1 MNTTLEKLCQFGAV
15 PVLISFIML
24 FLFAF
29 SESVTYYVL
38 LYDQCL
44 SSVISDGSEKWIST
58 FSLLPPYR

>member
-1 MNTTLEKLCQFGAV
+1 MNTTLEKLGQFGAV

-58 FSLLPPYR
+58 FSLPPPYR

>member
-1 MNTTLEKLCQFGAV
+1 MNTTLEKLGQFGAV

-44 SSVISDGSEKWIST
+44 SSVISNGSEKWIST

>member
-1 MNTTLEKLCQFGAV
+1 MNTTLEKLGQFGAV

>member
-1 MNTTLEKLCQFGAV
+1 MNTTLEKLGQFGAV

-44 SSVISDGSEKWIST
+44 SSVISDGSEKWINT